1 MLMVN
6 CKFILLLRKSF
17 IQILRTQNIYLKG
30 RKKLGATVKLLI
42 GIILQLSN
50 LAKFLALQ
58 LYIGIKSN

>member
-17 IQILRTQNIYLKG
+17 IQILRTKNIYLKG